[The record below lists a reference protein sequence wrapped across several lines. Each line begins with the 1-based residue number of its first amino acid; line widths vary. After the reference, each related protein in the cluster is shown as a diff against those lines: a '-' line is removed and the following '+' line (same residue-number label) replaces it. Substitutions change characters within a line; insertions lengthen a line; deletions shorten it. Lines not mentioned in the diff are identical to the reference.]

1 MRLILGFMTA
11 SVLVV
16 GTSMLAWHGLE
27 LSRDLAPEMEYWAA
41 SEKSTDWSSTV
52 DEETETDAKP
62 TAKVRHEPRPAP
74 VRTTARITPTLI
86 LPGSGGI
93 AVPDNARAG
102 SRSSPHSTGST
113 TSSRTSS
120 RDVSRSTSGRTYG
133 LDSRSQ
139 LSKSLDYRW
148 YAKPK
153 FPFTAEGRKK
163 NASSNRVVRN
173 ASR

>member
-16 GTSMLAWHGLE
+16 GTGMLAWHGLE
-27 LSRDLAPEMEYWAA
+27 LSRDLAPEMEYWSHA
-41 SEKSTDWSSTV
+41 ERSTEWSSTV
-52 DEETETDAKP
+52 KAETDTDSTPA
-62 TAKVRHEPRPAP
+62 AKVRHEPRPAP
-74 VRTTARITPTLI
+74 VKTAARITPTLN

-102 SRSSPHSTGST
+102 SPTSSRTSGST

-120 RDVSRSTSGRTYG
+120 RNISRSTSGRIYG

-173 ASR
+173 ATR